1 MNPIVFALRRP
12 ITVMVGI
19 IAVVLTAFV
28 AVRPKA
34 VDAALGK
41 VGIELPLK
49 RMPIDIFPSLKLP
62 VIYVCQP
69 YGGMD
74 PAQMEGLLTN
84 YYEYHFLYING
95 IHHVESRNVQGTA
108 LMKLIFHPGTNMAQ
122 AMAETIN
129 YVNRSRAMM
138 PPGTVPPFVMRF
150 DTGSVPVG
158 YLVFSS
164 ESRTIGEISD
174 LALMKVRPMFSSLPG
189 VSAPPP
195 FGGSARSIVVRADPD
210 RLRAYGIAPDDVVNA
225 LVAGNA
231 VSPSGNLRVGDN
243 YPMVPTNAMIK
254 DIKELGSIPIKV
266 GTSSAGGAAAIGS
279 ASAVYLRDIGS
290 IDDATDITTGY
301 SLVNG
306 RRAVYIL
313 ATKRADASTMSVI
326 DEIKAA
332 MPKFRAEVPSDINI
346 SFEFDQSPYVTRAIN
361 SLATEGI
368 LGAILTGLMVLVFL
382 RDWRS
387 ALVVVLNIPLA
398 IAASIV
404 GLWLCGQTINLMT
417 LGGLA
422 LAVGILVDEATVE
435 IENIHTQMRH
445 TSSVAWAVRVGNAQ
459 TAIPRLLA
467 MLCILAVFVPSFF
480 MQGAAREL
488 FVPLS
493 LAVGFSMIASYL
505 LSSTFVPIVSTWLLR
520 SLQREV
526 SAPLLTAT
534 SESPASSKH
543 ADRIQGEHHL
553 DRDDR
558 SSAVLTHRAPRYQRL
573 VSLFVRLRWPVVAGY
588 LVICGATLFW
598 ASGRLGVEI
607 FPTVDAGEFRLRFR
621 APDGTHIDRTEKTAL
636 EILDTVKQKVG
647 EKNVAMTLGYIGT
660 VPASFPINSV
670 YHFSRGPEEGLL
682 RIALKPKSGISTEA
696 MKEEL
701 RREFLDRFPTV
712 RFSFEPADIISE
724 VMSFGSATPIEIAAR
739 GGSLE
744 ENHEYIGKV
753 QAALGKLPSI
763 RDMQVVQARD
773 YPTVEIKVD
782 REKAGLSGTTV
793 SQVAR
798 SIVTATSSS
807 RFVVPNYWPDPKTG
821 IGYQVQVEIP
831 QPQLDSIEDLGAV
844 PVQRGSGSTFGQSLL
859 LRDVASLVDGKS
871 PGEYDR
877 YNMKREISLT
887 ANIVGNDLG
896 AVSQQITHALNA
908 VGKEDADAKAKAHQE
923 ALAKAKAAGN
933 PDPPKPPSIHHE
945 LRGQIPPLRA
955 IMNGLGIGLLL
966 AVFVIF
972 LILSANFQSWRLA
985 FVTVSTAPAVI
996 TGVALSLLL
1005 TGSTLNIQSFIG
1017 AIMSLGVAMANA
1029 ILLVT
1034 FAEEQRRNL
1043 GARDDRPALNSVT
1056 QQESTIPKGSI
1067 QSGADRSALQSNAVQ
1082 GAIYG
1087 ATSRLRAIA
1096 MTSVAMLAG
1105 MLPLALGLG
1114 ESGQQTAPLGRAVM
1128 GGLLAATSATLLI
1141 LPAVFAIV
1149 QSRASIKSASLDPED
1164 PQSAFHSAV

>member
-1 MNPIVFALRRP
+1 MRRP

-28 AVRPKA
+28 AVRPKSFD
-34 VDAALGK
+34 VALAK

-49 RMPIDIFPSLKLP
+49 RMPIDIFPALNLP

-164 ESRTIGEISD
+164 ETRTIAEIQD
-174 LALMKVRPMFSSLPG
+174 TALMKVRPMFTALPG

-195 FGGSARSIVVRADPD
+195 FGGSARSIVVRTDPD

-225 LVAGNA
+225 LVSGNT
-231 VSPSGNLRVGDN
+231 VSPSGNLRIGDS
-243 YPMVPTNAMIK
+243 YPMVPTNAMVK
-254 DIKELGSIPIKV
+254 DIRELGNIPIKV
-266 GTSSAGGAAAIGS
+266 GVGGGSTGGASAIGS
-279 ASAVYLRDIGS
+279 ASTVYLRDIGV
-290 IDDATDITTGY
+290 IEDAADVTTGY

-332 MPKFRAEVPSDINI
+332 MPKFRAEVPSDINV

-361 SLATEGI
+361 SLAAEGT

-387 ALVVVLNIPLA
+387 AIVVVLNIPLA
-398 IAASIV
+398 IAAAIV

-445 TSSVAWAVRVGNAQ
+445 TRSTARAVRLGNAQ
-459 TAIPRLLA
+459 TAVPRLLA

-493 LAVGFSMIASYL
+493 LAVGFSMIASYI
-505 LSSTFVPIVSTWLLR
+505 LSSTFVPVVSTWLLR
-520 SLQREV
+520 GHTSP
-526 SAPLLTAT
+526 SATA
-534 SESPASSKH
+534 
-543 ADRIQGEHHL
+543 D
-553 DRDDR
+553 
-558 SSAVLTHRAPRYQRL
+558 SAVAHTPNFYSKV
-573 VSLFVRLRWPVVAGY
+573 VSLFVRLRWPVVAAY
-588 LVICGATLFW
+588 VIVCGVTLFW
-598 ASGRLGVEI
+598 ASGQLGIEI

-621 APDGTHIDRTEKTAL
+621 APDGTHIDKTEQIAL
-636 EILDTVKQKVG
+636 DILDTVKQKVG
-647 EKNVAMTLGYIGT
+647 EKNVAMTLGYLGT
-660 VPASFPINSV
+660 VPASFPINAV

-682 RIALKPKSGISTEA
+682 RIALKPSSGISTEA

-701 RREFLDRFPTV
+701 RHEFRDRFPSV

-724 VMSFGSATPIEIAAR
+724 VMSFGSPTPIEIAAR
-739 GGSLE
+739 GGSLA
-744 ENHEYIGKV
+744 ENREYIGKV
-753 QAALGKLPSI
+753 QAELAKLPAI
-763 RDMQVVQARD
+763 RDMQVAQSLD

-782 REKAGLSGTTV
+782 REKAGISGTTV
-793 SQVAR
+793 SQVTR

-807 RFVVPNYWPDPKTG
+807 RFVVPNYWPDPKSG

-831 QPQLDSIEDLGAV
+831 QPQLDSVEDLGAV
-844 PVQRGSGSTFGQSLL
+844 PIQRGIGGSLL
-859 LRDVASLVDGKS
+859 LRDVASLTNS
-871 PGEYDR
+871 TTPGEYDR

-887 ANIVGNDLG
+887 ANIAGDDLG
-896 AVSQQITHALNA
+896 AVSQQITTALNA
-908 VGKEDADAKAKAHQE
+908 VAKQDSEAKVQAHQE
-923 ALAKAKAAGN
+923 AANKAKAAGN
-933 PDPPKPPSIHHE
+933 TTPFPKPAAISHE
-945 LRGQIPPLRA
+945 LRGQIPPLRQ
-955 IMNGLGIGLLL
+955 IMSGLGIGLLL
-966 AVFVIF
+966 AVLVIF
-972 LILSANFQSWRLA
+972 LMLSANFQSWRLA

-996 TGVALSLLL
+996 TGVALALLV

-1029 ILLVT
+1029 ILLIT
-1034 FAEEQRRNL
+1034 FAEDHRRHLANHPSEDSAPSTNGSRPQNTAHVAAVF
-1043 GARDDRPALNSVT
+1043 GAS
-1056 QQESTIPKGSI
+1056 
-1067 QSGADRSALQSNAVQ
+1067 
-1082 GAIYG
+1082 
-1087 ATSRLRAIA
+1087 SRLRAIA
-1096 MTSVAMLAG
+1096 MTSAAMLVG
-1105 MLPLALGLG
+1105 MLPMALGMG

-1128 GGLLAATSATLLI
+1128 GGLLAATFATLFV
-1141 LPAVFAIV
+1141 LPAVFAVV
-1149 QSRASIKSASLDPED
+1149 QSRAKTKTVSLDPDD
-1164 PQSAFHSAV
+1164 PESAHFDTELLTAAS